1 MDIVVIIIVINQ
13 NKNHIIVQVLTKK
26 NNEKK
31 MENIEFLLKKI
42 VSSAFPVQFIHFSFC
57 EAKKKSI
64 KKYFNPKRKLKYVKK
79 EVVEKEGEKLIFCV
93 IIEKTNVE
101 NVNVHTHM
109 YH

>member
-79 EVVEKEGEKLIFCV
+79 EGEKLIFCV